1 MSYKVALGGI
11 WKSKQRAFRKVLILL
26 VYVFLKCHTIYVK
39 IVRTPSVDNYGALQ
53 QANYKND
60 ESFLIYSK
68 RSFICD
74 QAEVS
79 SSSRLEMAKVWSE
92 TVILKN
98 DENGWPLVSEI

>member
-1 MSYKVALGGI
+1 MNG
-11 WKSKQRAFRKVLILL
+11 VLSPSQMVLP
-26 VYVFLKCHTIYVK
+26 TIYVK

-79 SSSRLEMAKVWSE
+79 SSSRLEMAKV
-92 TVILKN
+92 
-98 DENGWPLVSEI
+98 